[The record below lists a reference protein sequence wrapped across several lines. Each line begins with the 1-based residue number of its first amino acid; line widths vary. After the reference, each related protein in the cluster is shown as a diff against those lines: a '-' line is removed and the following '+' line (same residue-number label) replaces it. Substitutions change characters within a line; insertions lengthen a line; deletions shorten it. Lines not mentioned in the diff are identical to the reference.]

1 MKLSNEMKQML
12 DENIVYL
19 ATSTQEG
26 KPNVVPIGLIHAI
39 SDEEILI
46 GDVLFNKTKKNLEEN
61 QLVAISFTDIRRLE
75 SYQLKGKAKIY
86 KSGKFFDMGLDI
98 MEKKK
103 QKRRESIKQVDDPKI
118 NERASRLSEMHRRLK
133 LKAVVLITVEEIYS
147 HIPKF
152 KGHE

>member
-1 MKLSNEMKQML
+1 M
-12 DENIVYL
+12 
-19 ATSTQEG
+19 
-26 KPNVVPIGLIHAI
+26 
-39 SDEEILI
+39 
-46 GDVLFNKTKKNLEEN
+46 LFNKTKKNLEEN

>member
-75 SYQLKGKAKIY
+75 SYQLKGKTKIY

-103 QKRRESIKQVDDPKI
+103 QKRRESIKQVNDPKI